1 MVSGN
6 HPFLRKILTTYE
18 MSSTESGDDHAL
30 ADSGPQG
37 DTTALGFSHHSLQQ
51 TLATYRYEN
60 ALIKT
65 ELAATLERHA
75 REMEELKL
83 KYQSQM
89 KEIEQQRLYSERQIQ
104 EIEDRYTDQERK
116 MQQAN
121 LNLQQRIKATEE
133 DLEEANRMREK
144 GKRERSEAE
153 EEHHSQVTALQN
165 TLQSLKNENNQLR
178 ETLDRLQGSLDK
190 EKTTSR
196 ELCTTLNAEKHQQ
209 HLIKSRLTEVEQQC
223 HVKLTA
229 AQAEAAQVRKAKEQE
244 SASAA
249 KRIEELMSTLE
260 EERAALLRVKER
272 AAAKEAEL
280 ERRILDQRQSQLTNS
295 HQLVQ
300 QNSQL
305 LERIKSLEAT
315 ISSLEGKSDGRVHE
329 LEQTVQ
335 NTVERLHK
343 EEREKA
349 VLNARVATLESLE
362 SLLKREKEEN
372 SSLREELHRQEAEG
386 QRMGNLNKD
395 MQRQIQDLKTRVA
408 EVQSQEESLRTKMDK
423 DTVKWDQ
430 QLSDQRISH
439 QEELDHLR
447 ARITTLQ
454 TQLND
459 KNKSYLEE
467 CSHLKQKVRT
477 YGKLIKKLRY
487 KLEVEE
493 VQMERLEA
501 QRAAL
506 QDNVPSH
513 VHRRLQHQL
522 QDMTRK
528 HNEFAAFIRGL
539 SEFQSALPQLNELTS
554 CMGAVGQKLSELEED
569 QLHCLSELESL

>member
-1 MVSGN
+1 
-6 HPFLRKILTTYE
+6 
-18 MSSTESGDDHAL
+18 MSSTESGEDHAL

-37 DTTALGFSHHSLQQ
+37 DTTALGFSHHPLQQ

-83 KYQSQM
+83 KYQSQL
-89 KEIEQQRLYSERQIQ
+89 KEVDQHRSESERQIRDLH
-104 EIEDRYTDQERK
+104 ERYTDQERK

-121 LNLQQRIKATEE
+121 LNLQQRIKAAEE
-133 DLEEANRMREK
+133 DLEEANRMRER
-144 GKRERSEAE
+144 GKRERNETE
-153 EEHHSQVTALQN
+153 EEHQSQVTALQN
-165 TLQSLKNENNQLR
+165 ALQALKNENNQLR
-178 ETLDRLQGSLDK
+178 ETVDRLQGSLDK

-196 ELCTTLNAEKHQQ
+196 ELSTTLNAEKHQQ
-209 HLIKSRLTEVEQQC
+209 QLIKSRLSEIEQQC

-229 AQAEAAQVRKAKEQE
+229 AQAEAAQVRKIKEQE
-244 SASAA
+244 TASAM
-249 KRIEELMSTLE
+249 KRIDELTSTLE
-260 EERAALLRVKER
+260 EERAVLLRLRER
-272 AAAKEAEL
+272 SAAKEAEL
-280 ERRILDQRQSQLTNS
+280 ERRIGDQRQSQLSNS

-300 QNSQL
+300 QNAQL
-305 LERIKSLEAT
+305 LERIKGLEAT
-315 ISSLEGKSDGRVHE
+315 ISSLEGKNDSRVHE
-329 LEQTVQ
+329 LESSLQ
-335 NTVERLHK
+335 NTIDKLHR

-349 VLNARVATLESLE
+349 VLNARVTTLESLE

-386 QRMGNLNKD
+386 KRMGSLNKD
-395 MQRQIQDLKTRVA
+395 MQKEIQELKAKVA
-408 EVQSQEESLRTKMDK
+408 EVQSQEESLRTKMEK
-423 DTVKWDQ
+423 DALKWDQ
-430 QLSDQRISH
+430 QQSDQRISH

-501 QRAAL
+501 QRAVL

-513 VHRRLQHQL
+513 VHRRLQNQL
-522 QDMTRK
+522 QDITRK

-539 SEFQSALPQLNELTS
+539 SEFQSALPQLTELTT